1 LISSQHKKNNY
12 IANNTITGEK
22 TNIEQEIEKLQE
34 AQDFYQ
40 QNDNEK
46 SQKKTKTNYQYGSQ
60 Q

>member
-46 SQKKTKTNYQYGSQ
+46 SQKKTKTNYQY
-60 Q
+60 